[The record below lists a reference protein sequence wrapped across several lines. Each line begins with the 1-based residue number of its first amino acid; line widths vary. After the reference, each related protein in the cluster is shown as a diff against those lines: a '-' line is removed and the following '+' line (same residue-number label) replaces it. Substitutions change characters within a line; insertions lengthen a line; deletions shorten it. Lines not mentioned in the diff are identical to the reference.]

1 MDRSKYHMCL
11 LDEAP
16 SREIVLPLFLSGFGG
31 SNYYEYVKIQSNV
44 YFIILTNIIEFT
56 YIVKFE
62 K

>member
-1 MDRSKYHMCL
+1 MCL

-16 SREIVLPLFLSGFGG
+16 SREIVLPLFLVGFGG